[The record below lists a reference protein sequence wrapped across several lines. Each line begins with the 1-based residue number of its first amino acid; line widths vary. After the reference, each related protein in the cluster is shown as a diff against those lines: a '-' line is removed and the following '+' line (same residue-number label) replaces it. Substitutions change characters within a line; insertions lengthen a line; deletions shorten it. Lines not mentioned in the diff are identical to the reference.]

1 MRFVNVVLLPTLLF
15 VGCGGSSSV
24 AGPSST
30 PTNAT
35 KTPGPTGAIGGAVT
49 INGEVR
55 PMVWVQALHAPD
67 GYLQAFGTNLPGGSW
82 DWDRMPVGDYVLVI
96 TTPPGLTCDATR
108 KSVTVARDQ
117 RAVVNFACV
126 GDLKGSIVGVTS
138 AEFGAVASA
147 QVNLTGPVNRAT
159 TSNQDG
165 FFAFQD
171 LPPGEYSVQWCKSNP
186 VTASVGDGAVA
197 FAPVN
202 CS

>member
-1 MRFVNVVLLPTLLF
+1 MRFLNVVLLPTLLL
-15 VGCGGSSSV
+15 VGCGGSSRV
-24 AGPSST
+24 AGPT
-30 PTNAT
+30 PTSTNAT
-35 KTPGPTGAIGGAVT
+35 KTLGPTGAIAGAVT

-55 PMVWVQALHAPD
+55 PMVWVQAVHAPD
-67 GYLQAFGTNLPGGSW
+67 GYLQAYGTNLPGGSW
-82 DWDRMPVGDYVLVI
+82 DWDKMPVGDYALVI
-96 TTPPGLTCDATR
+96 TPPPGLTCDATR
-108 KSVTVARDQ
+108 RYVTVARDQ

-147 QVNLTGPVNRAT
+147 QVTLTGPVNAVT

-171 LPPGEYSVQWCKSNP
+171 LPPGEYSVHWCKSNP
-186 VTASVGDGAVA
+186 VTASVRDGAVA
-197 FAPVN
+197 FAQVD